1 MGHLSLHV
9 KQRNLGSQSCC
20 QLQRSD
26 TVDLLPILFIGGKAA
41 GTKTSIPACQL
52 VECVPRDSAAAKDI
66 FYPEVKRYLPGIRF
80 VFGTKITSVH
90 LCSFFVEP

>member
-26 TVDLLPILFIGGKAA
+26 TVDLLPILFIGIKAA

-52 VECVPRDSAAAKDI
+52 VECIPRDGAAVTPI
-66 FYPEVKRYLPGIRF
+66 FYPEVKRYLPEIHF
-80 VFGTKITSVH
+80 VFGIRVAPVH